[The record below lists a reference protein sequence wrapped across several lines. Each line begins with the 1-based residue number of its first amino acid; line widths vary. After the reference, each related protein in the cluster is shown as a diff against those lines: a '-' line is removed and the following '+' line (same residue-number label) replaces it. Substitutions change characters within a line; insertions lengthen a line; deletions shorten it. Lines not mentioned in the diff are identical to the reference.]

1 MAEEKQEQTQAKKD
15 TGVYLPIGARAVVYP
30 YEMVDNAAVYVLMGA
45 VVLSLI
51 CLTVGV
57 SALPNLVKV
66 IVYISSAVLEFLILM
81 GLIFYHRH
89 WYYSLRTSDEF
100 TLLYDTK
107 TGEVV
112 CYLDTAR
119 EKRVM
124 ATSIYQVNPA
134 PNLLFRPFSRLFK
147 LLTHDIGNVTIYF
160 KNARGAKKHLVVRD
174 FSHPTLAASRL
185 EILLKKIHAGEE
197 PDVK

>member
-1 MAEEKQEQTQAKKD
+1 MAQETEEVVQQKKD
-15 TGVYLPIGARAVVYP
+15 TDVYLPIGARAVVYP
-30 YEMVDNAAVYVLMGA
+30 FEMVDNCAVYVLMGA
-45 VVLSLI
+45 VILSLV

-57 SALPNLVKV
+57 SNAPTLAKV
-66 IVYISSAVLEFLILM
+66 IVYISSAVLEFLILL
-81 GLIFYHRH
+81 GLIFFHRR

-100 TLLYDTK
+100 TLLYDT
-107 TGEVV
+107 TSGDVV
-112 CYLDTAR
+112 CYLHTAR
-119 EKRVM
+119 EKRVL

-134 PNLLFRPFSRLFK
+134 PNLMFRPFSRLFK

-160 KNARGAKKHLVVRD
+160 KTEKGAKKRLVVRD

-185 EILLKKIHAGEE
+185 EILLKKIRAGEE